1 MLMDQ
6 NHISI
11 VYRGFASGPLED
23 WQTWASQEHIVTNF
37 HVIKERWVTGVGLGQ
52 SCSFLRSSQKACQ
65 LIMLL
70 QVVDIFMFWVLR
82 RFVLY
87 QLFVYM
93 RVEQKVHER
102 GFLCVSLWVCN
113 EQSRLKFF
121 SEMAKDFFF
130 LAKVLAKVHV
140 DMSKF
145 AL

>member
-1 MLMDQ
+1 
-6 NHISI
+6 
-11 VYRGFASGPLED
+11 
-23 WQTWASQEHIVTNF
+23 
-37 HVIKERWVTGVGLGQ
+37 
-52 SCSFLRSSQKACQ
+52 
-65 LIMLL
+65 
-70 QVVDIFMFWVLR
+70 
-82 RFVLY
+82 
-87 QLFVYM
+87 M

-121 SEMAKDFFF
+121 SEMAKENFF

>member
-1 MLMDQ
+1 
-6 NHISI
+6 
-11 VYRGFASGPLED
+11 
-23 WQTWASQEHIVTNF
+23 
-37 HVIKERWVTGVGLGQ
+37 
-52 SCSFLRSSQKACQ
+52 
-65 LIMLL
+65 
-70 QVVDIFMFWVLR
+70 
-82 RFVLY
+82 
-87 QLFVYM
+87 M

-121 SEMAKDFFF
+121 SEMAKYFFF